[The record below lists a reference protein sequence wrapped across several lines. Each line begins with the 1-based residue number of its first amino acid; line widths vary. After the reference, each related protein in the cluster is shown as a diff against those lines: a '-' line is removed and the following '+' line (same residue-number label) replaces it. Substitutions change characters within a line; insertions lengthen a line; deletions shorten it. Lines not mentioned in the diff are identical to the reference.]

1 MFALFQG
8 PKNIYNE
15 HVIYFVLAMVPSVIT
30 TIPFHNFCFS
40 WNFENDFYASFTDN
54 EIFRFGNGVF

>member
-1 MFALFQG
+1 MLDILF
-8 PKNIYNE
+8 
-15 HVIYFVLAMVPSVIT
+15 LAMVPSVIT